1 MKYLINYIINPIKE
15 HFRYKR
21 NYTKMQSNKLSKQIY
36 YYVIYIHIVIL
47 LNLQSIY
54 IILNLQSFTKGEYA
68 SYKLKDKLVIFSF
81 LR

>member
-1 MKYLINYIINPIKE
+1 MKYLNNYIINPIKE
-15 HFRYKR
+15 HFHYKR